1 MSPVRILI
9 ITVATLLALFVVSI
23 IALLVFVDPNA
34 YRGKIQQAVLQ
45 HTGRPLTLGGKLELK
60 VFPWLGLS
68 VHDVTL
74 GNPPGYGSEPFASV
88 QSASIGVKLLPLLRH
103 RVEVS
108 RIEVT
113 GLTANLVSRSPTDNN
128 WKDLGEQHG
137 TEAATGAVPAS
148 ATPSGSAAGGRAT
161 QQGNATP
168 GGSASDS
175 NVEGAASIAALDI
188 SNATLVYRDEAK
200 RSTTRIGD
208 LQIHSGEVSVDAG
221 GAGIDKLAV
230 EGTYSTQ
237 TAGTPPAAPLK
248 FSLRAPRIEL
258 DPQQKL
264 SPASIEAKL
273 GDLAVNLTIAGEKL
287 SGDRLVS
294 GTITIPKTALR
305 PLLQSIGVTPPV
317 MRDSHTL
324 SALALKANYRVT
336 PKQLQ
341 LSDLS
346 LTLDDTTVTGRAGV
360 DDLETG
366 ALGFDLGVN
375 SINLDRYR
383 PPAPPQSEAKTAASA
398 APQPPVPL
406 PLDTLRKLNAHGKL
420 RVGSATFSGLV
431 FTDVLMPLAAKDG
444 LVHLGPTSAH
454 LYGGSYNGDITLDAR
469 PVQAHLTL
477 NEHLRG
483 VDIAALMKA
492 ALDSTRLSGHA
503 DANVA
508 VGGTGN
514 TDQALI
520 HSLAGKID
528 LNVTKGALEGIDIA
542 LELQRAD
549 DLLKRQVPR
558 AASGPARTVFNTLR
572 ANATLDQ
579 GVLRNDDLQLE
590 TDFLKSHGGG
600 TLNLTSQ
607 AIDYRLVTGF
617 YKPAAAGG
625 KAAPAA
631 LEVPLL
637 ITGTPAKP
645 VVRPDIEAL
654 AKQQLRQEVQKRGDD
669 LKKKLGE
676 KLQGL
681 FSH

>member
-9 ITVATLLALFVVSI
+9 ITVATLLALFVLAI
-23 IALLVFVDPNA
+23 IGLLVFVDPNA

-88 QSASIGVKLLPLLRH
+88 QSASIGVKLLPLLGH

-137 TEAATGAVPAS
+137 TESATGTAPAAATP
-148 ATPSGSAAGGRAT
+148 GGHAT
-161 QQGNATP
+161 QQGTTTH
-168 GGSASDS
+168 GGSANDS

-188 SNATLVYRDEAK
+188 SNATLVYRDETRK
-200 RSTTRIGD
+200 STTRIAD
-208 LQIHSGEVSVDAG
+208 LQIHTGEVSVDAG
-221 GAGIDKLAV
+221 GAGVDKLAV

-248 FSLRAPRIEL
+248 FSLRVPRIAL

-264 SPASIEAKL
+264 APASIEAKL
-273 GDLAVNLTIAGEKL
+273 GDLAVNLTIAGETL

-294 GTITIPKTALR
+294 GSITIPKAAPR
-305 PLLQSIGVTPPV
+305 PLLQSLGVTPPV

-324 SALALKANYRVT
+324 SAFALKANYRLT
-336 PKQLQ
+336 PRQLQ

-360 DDLETG
+360 DDLETS
-366 ALGFDLGVN
+366 ALGFDLQVN
-375 SINLDRYR
+375 GINLDRYR
-383 PPAPPQSEAKTAASA
+383 PPAPPEPDARTTASA

-406 PLDTLRKLNAHGKL
+406 PLDTLRKLDAHGTL

-431 FTDVLMPLAAKDG
+431 FTDVLMPLTAKDG
-444 LVHLGPTSAH
+444 LVHLGPTRAH

-477 NEHLRG
+477 NEHLRA

-492 ALDSTRLSGHA
+492 AFDSTRLSGHA

-528 LNVTKGALEGIDIA
+528 LNVTKGAIEGIDIA

-617 YKPAAAGG
+617 YKPATAGG

-645 VVRPDIEAL
+645 VVRPDIAAL
-654 AKQQLRQEVQKRGDD
+654 AKGQLRQEVQKRGDD